1 MGYLEIGQI
10 PKYLQKKF
18 DKGTKIIKPEHE
30 QFVKERIRE
39 FKLNRKWV
47 ESGARYS
54 SDINQGYRVF
64 RKDNDLFIEVH
75 PNYYLVKID
84 QAF

>member
-1 MGYLEIGQI
+1 MGYLELGQI

-39 FKLNRKWV
+39 FKSNKYM
-47 ESGARYS
+47 SYCGARYS
-54 SDINQGYRVF
+54 SDINQDYRIF
-64 RKDNDLFIEVH
+64 RKDNDLFIMIH

-84 QAF
+84 

>member
-1 MGYLEIGQI
+1 
-10 PKYLQKKF
+10 LQKKF
-18 DKGTKIIKPEHE
+18 DKGTKSIKPEHE

-39 FKLNRKWV
+39 FKLNREWV

-84 QAF
+84 